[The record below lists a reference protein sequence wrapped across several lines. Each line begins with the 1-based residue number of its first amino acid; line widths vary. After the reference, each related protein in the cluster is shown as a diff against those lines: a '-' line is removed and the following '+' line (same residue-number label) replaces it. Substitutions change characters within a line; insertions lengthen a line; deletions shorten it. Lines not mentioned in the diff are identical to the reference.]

1 MTTAITLKKV
11 PKEIRD
17 FLLEQQLKVK
27 KNKQC
32 QFSIEQTIY
41 KIIKAH
47 PEFTK

>member
-11 PKEIRD
+11 PKEIKD

-27 KNKQC
+27 KARQG

-41 KIIKAH
+41 KIIKQH
-47 PEFTK
+47 PDFK